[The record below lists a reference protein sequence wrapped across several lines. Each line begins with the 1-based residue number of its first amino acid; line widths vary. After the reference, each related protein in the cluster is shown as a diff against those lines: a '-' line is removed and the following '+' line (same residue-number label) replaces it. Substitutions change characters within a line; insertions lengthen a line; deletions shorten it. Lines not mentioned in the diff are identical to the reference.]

1 MDDDGSGVIQL
12 DRALRA
18 LHEGTGRGVRVAVID
33 SGIEISHPRL
43 SGLTLRDD
51 IHVVDAGLHVEA
63 RPGNG
68 TDLFGHGTA
77 VASII
82 RSIAPEAEIG
92 SVRVLGEHL
101 DSRTAIIREGVRQA
115 FDRGYAV
122 LNCSFG
128 CGLPQHIFQ
137 CKEWVDE
144 AYLHG
149 VHIVSACNND
159 DFSKPEWPGYFPS
172 VITVNMARV
181 ADYHRFYYKPGN
193 LVEFAAPVFS
203 GLLARL
209 LSVFPKLRPLEAKS
223 ILLRAAAPWTADI
236 AAPNVRG

>member
-43 SGLTLRDD
+43 SGLKLRDD

-63 RPGNG
+63 RPGDG

-82 RSIAPEAEIG
+82 RSIAPDAEIG

-101 DSRTAIIREGVRQA
+101 DSRTAISSKGIRQA
-115 FDRGYAV
+115 LDRGYAV
-122 LNCSFG
+122 LSCSFG
-128 CGLPQHIFQ
+128 CGLPQHIFPSN
-137 CKEWVDE
+137 EWGDE
-144 AYLHG
+144 AYPHR
-149 VHIVSACNND
+149 VHIVSA
-159 DFSKPEWPGYFPS
+159 
-172 VITVNMARV
+172 
-181 ADYHRFYYKPGN
+181 GN
-193 LVEFAAPVFS
+193 H
-203 GLLARL
+203 GQ
-209 LSVFPKLRPLEAKS
+209 
-223 ILLRAAAPWTADI
+223 
-236 AAPNVRG
+236 

>member
-43 SGLTLRDD
+43 SGLKLRDD

-63 RPGNG
+63 RPGDG

-92 SVRVLGEHL
+92 SVRVLSEHL

-115 FDRGYAV
+115 LDGGDA
-122 LNCSFG
+122 LIIDSFG
-128 CGLPQHIFQ
+128 GGLPETRFQ
-137 CKEWVDE
+137 SKAWLEE
-144 AYLHG
+144 AY
-149 VHIVSACNND
+149 
-159 DFSKPEWPGYFPS
+159 
-172 VITVNMARV
+172 R
-181 ADYHRFYYKPGN
+181 
-193 LVEFAAPVFS
+193 
-203 GLLARL
+203 
-209 LSVFPKLRPLEAKS
+209 
-223 ILLRAAAPWTADI
+223 
-236 AAPNVRG
+236 